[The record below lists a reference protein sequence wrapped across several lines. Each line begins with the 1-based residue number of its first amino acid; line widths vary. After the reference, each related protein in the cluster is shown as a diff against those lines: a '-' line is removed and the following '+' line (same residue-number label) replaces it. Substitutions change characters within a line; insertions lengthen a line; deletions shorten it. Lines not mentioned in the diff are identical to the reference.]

1 MKIPETI
8 FSLKFIKYILQIAI
22 FLGLGLVL
30 IWFSLKD
37 LNRED
42 IQHLKSLIYNAN
54 GLIVL
59 LCALILVLSHY
70 IRTLRWTTM
79 ISATGNK
86 PGTLNVFL
94 AVITGFFFNLVFPR
108 LGEVMKCTVLGKYE
122 KIPVD
127 KLIGTMVAE
136 RIVDLFCLILVI
148 FFTIIIQLNRV
159 SSYAAEF
166 LTLLSGKVRN
176 SSSLLIMLVLA
187 LLVLSSSIIILYR
200 QKHRLKWLQAVKKA
214 IHGFYEGLTSIKKIK
229 NKSAFFFHTFLI
241 WFLYLMSIQVGF
253 YAMSA
258 LSDQGL
264 AASLTILTFG
274 SFAMIVTQGGI
285 GAYQL
290 AVQKTLT
297 LFGVNAVTGL
307 AFGWLLWSV
316 QTLMLLTLG
325 PVSLVLLFFINRKKT
340 IVS

>member
-1 MKIPETI
+1 METMPSFIDGTKPGHDAPDFKSGIIGFDGQFVDNFWKLSKLQIRRHFIGDEKYSLFANHVRVLRGAFRYAKVIKLSLFALEGPTRWLWLPKLEYFQFLWITLKIPETI

-79 ISATGNK
+79 ISATGSK

-136 RIVDLFCLILVI
+136 RIVDLFVWYWL
-148 FFTIIIQLNRV
+148 F
-159 SSYAAEF
+159 SSPSSFNWTGY
-166 LTLLSGKVRN
+166 LL
-176 SSSLLIMLVLA
+176 M
-187 LLVLSSSIIILYR
+187 R
-200 QKHRLKWLQAVKKA
+200 QN
-214 IHGFYEGLTSIKKIK
+214 F
-229 NKSAFFFHTFLI
+229 
-241 WFLYLMSIQVGF
+241 
-253 YAMSA
+253 
-258 LSDQGL
+258 
-264 AASLTILTFG
+264 
-274 SFAMIVTQGGI
+274 
-285 GAYQL
+285 
-290 AVQKTLT
+290 
-297 LFGVNAVTGL
+297 
-307 AFGWLLWSV
+307 
-316 QTLMLLTLG
+316 
-325 PVSLVLLFFINRKKT
+325 
-340 IVS
+340 

>member
-1 MKIPETI
+1 M
-8 FSLKFIKYILQIAI
+8 
-22 FLGLGLVL
+22 GLVL

-37 LNRED
+37 LTRED
-42 IQHLKSLIYNAN
+42 IQNLKSLIYNAN
-54 GLIVL
+54 GLLVL
-59 LCALILVLSHY
+59 LCVLILVFSHY
-70 IRTLRWTTM
+70 IRALRWTSM

-108 LGEVMKCTVLGKYE
+108 LGEVMKCSVLGKYE
-122 KIPVD
+122 KMPVD

-136 RIVDLFCLILVI
+136 RIIDLFCLIVVI
-148 FFTIIIQLNRV
+148 FFTIISQLNRV
-159 SSYAAEF
+159 SSYATEF
-166 LTLLSGKVRN
+166 LTLLSGKISN
-176 SSSLLIMLVLA
+176 SGTFLVKLALA
-187 LLVLSSSIIILYR
+187 LLAISFSAFILYR
-200 QKHRLKWLQAVKKA
+200 LKHRLKWLNAVKKA
-214 IHGFYEGLTSIKKIK
+214 IHGFYEGLTSIKNIK

-241 WFLYLMSIQVGF
+241 WFLYLTSIQVGF
-253 YAMSA
+253 YAMPE
-258 LSDQGL
+258 LSSQGL

>member
-1 MKIPETI
+1 M
-8 FSLKFIKYILQIAI
+8 
-22 FLGLGLVL
+22 
-30 IWFSLKD
+30 
-37 LNRED
+37 
-42 IQHLKSLIYNAN
+42 
-54 GLIVL
+54 
-59 LCALILVLSHY
+59 
-70 IRTLRWTTM
+70 
-79 ISATGNK
+79 
-86 PGTLNVFL
+86 
-94 AVITGFFFNLVFPR
+94 
-108 LGEVMKCTVLGKYE
+108 
-122 KIPVD
+122 
-127 KLIGTMVAE
+127 
-136 RIVDLFCLILVI
+136 
-148 FFTIIIQLNRV
+148 NRV

-176 SSSLLIMLVLA
+176 SSSLLVLLALA

-253 YAMSA
+253 YAMPA

-264 AASLTILTFG
+264 ATSLTILTFG